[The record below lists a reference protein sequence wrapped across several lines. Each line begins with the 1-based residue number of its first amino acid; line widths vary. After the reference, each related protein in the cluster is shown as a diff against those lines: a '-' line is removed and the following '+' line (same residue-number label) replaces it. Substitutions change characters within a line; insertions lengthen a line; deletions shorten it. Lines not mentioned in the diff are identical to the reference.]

1 MMMESKLKE
10 YIAPRMEVI
19 AMAYQSVLAGSIVT
33 TDVVDNEPPIG
44 PAKSP
49 GFDFIE
55 EKDFLPWDN

>member
-1 MMMESKLKE
+1 MMKNKLKE
-10 YIAPRMEVI
+10 YIEPRMEVMAI
-19 AMAYQSVLAGSIVT
+19 AYQSVLAGSIVT

-55 EKDFLPWDN
+55 EEDFLQWEN